1 MCGSGASCDP
11 ATTIVLAVEI
21 ERLSARGGWG
31 KGRATVEGKE
41 CCRARLLFAFAPA

>member
-1 MCGSGASCDP
+1 M
-11 ATTIVLAVEI
+11 TLAVEM

-31 KGRATVEGKE
+31 RAVASVDGED